1 MVHGHGS
8 NTIWH
13 GSAAVSSS
21 VLPRFYGKKNYK
33 KRLFG
38 LPEVSLYHIAEEAR
52 AVLGVFGGIEDIDT
66 DYCSR

>member
-1 MVHGHGS
+1 MAWFRGGVVVRF
-8 NTIWH
+8 T
-13 GSAAVSSS
+13 AV
-21 VLPRFYGKKNYK
+21 LWQKNYK